1 MLGADIM
8 STRDINV
15 ALLATIPESEQKQIL
30 DYLLKNFC
38 QDNMLEPKSQNEI
51 YSELAE
57 SRASYEHGNYRD
69 FDAFIDEL
77 GIEYGI

>member
-15 ALLATIPESEQKQIL
+15 ALLATISEAEQKQIL

-38 QDNMLEPKSQNEI
+38 KDNVLEPKSKSKI

-57 SRASYEHGNYRD
+57 SRACYECGNYGD

-77 GIEYGI
+77 CIEYGV